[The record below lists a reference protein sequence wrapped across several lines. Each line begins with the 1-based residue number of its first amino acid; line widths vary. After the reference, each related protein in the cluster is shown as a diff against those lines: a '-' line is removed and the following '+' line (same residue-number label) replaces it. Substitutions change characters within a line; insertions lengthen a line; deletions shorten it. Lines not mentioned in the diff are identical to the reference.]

1 MTPLSDISDLYLAE
15 CKKVAALSL
24 DHNHLFKVMLELM
37 IWSEHELSL
46 AGVEPRTKH
55 FRDAIAEA
63 KAIVERLTTEPTSP
77 TILD

>member
-24 DHNHLFKVMLELM
+24 EHNQIFKVMVALL

-63 KAIVERLTTEPTSP
+63 KAIVERLTTSRSTS
-77 TILD
+77 